1 MTTTVTTTTKFLPRR
16 KYIICCLFFLM
27 GIASSWG
34 FSSSSTVI
42 LTKSSATICAR
53 RCCWNSLTA
62 TNALRKNVEMP
73 LLDAIDRIEAAQQKD
88 DTNAGSSSSGSLI
101 LTPLPSSHFPDAL
114 ATPFLY
120 GLQVDTPLHKLVMDE
135 ATSMA
140 LAAKTGA
147 TATSTSSILPPSSQ
161 RRRQRPMYGQLVW
174 KNGDSLVGAIGCTAE
189 ILVNLPNRQAF
200 GGSDPQ
206 LTQQL
211 EEGKDTAVG
220 GASSSLT
227 PSSLDGTP
235 PSTVLCRGGYRFVVK
250 EVVKTIPF
258 PVVIV
263 DEIEDD
269 ADDDDSDMFF
279 SVTSSSNSSTTAASD
294 DEDDDEDEDDQLAGL
309 SAPELIQRI
318 MVGVQSVISSRLADA
333 IAKNN
338 LSPLEKSILEDSGLG
353 SGVVGG
359 GTGINPAVIELAH
372 AEEMAAVWEVFQHS
386 LVDDIDPKDRRFSV
400 AVMAAELADMNNDI
414 RKQILLT
421 RNSEERLRIV
431 LRELNEID
439 GMAKAKKIAS
449 KITDQT
455 DELDK
460 DLKVGKPQLPKWA
473 LQIRKGTKIEYFWN
487 EEYGWCRGEVI
498 EDPVTIV
505 DEILLT
511 IRFEDGEEHKLPLM
525 ADEKVRWRPG

>member
-1 MTTTVTTTTKFLPRR
+1 MMLTNYRNSHHHNRRLDTILLVFLV
-16 KYIICCLFFLM
+16 
-27 GIASSWG
+27 GIASSCG
-34 FSSSSTVI
+34 FSSTTLSNSSRRRWNVLTVHG
-42 LTKSSATICAR
+42 AA
-53 RCCWNSLTA
+53 
-62 TNALRKNVEMP
+62 ALRKNVELP
-73 LLDAIDRIEAAQQKD
+73 LLDIVDRIDDDDDDSQKGAAK
-88 DTNAGSSSSGSLI
+88 SGSLI
-101 LTPLPSSHFPDAL
+101 LTPLPSSNFPDQL

-120 GLQVDTPLHKLVMDE
+120 GLQVDTPLQKLILEE

-140 LAAKTGA
+140 LAAAAGSTT
-147 TATSTSSILPPSSQ
+147 TASSSPPSSASQ

-189 ILVNLPNRQAF
+189 ILVNTPTRQAF
-200 GGSDPQ
+200 EKDPRIAQEIEESTSNNNSD
-206 LTQQL
+206 
-211 EEGKDTAVG
+211 
-220 GASSSLT
+220 ASTSSP

-235 PSTVLCRGGYRFVVK
+235 PNTVLCRGGYRFVVK

-269 ADDDDSDMFF
+269 ADEDDSDMFF
-279 SVTSSSNSSTTAASD
+279 SMSSSGNDLD
-294 DEDDDEDEDDQLAGL
+294 DEDDDEDDELAGL
-309 SAPELIQRI
+309 TAPELIQRI
-318 MVGVQSVISSRLADA
+318 MSGVQSVISSRLDDA

-338 LSPLEKSILEDSGLG
+338 LSPLEKSILEDSGLSNG
-353 SGVVGG
+353 AGG

-372 AEEMAAVWEVFQHS
+372 AEEMAAVWEVFQSS
-386 LVDDIDPKDRRFSV
+386 LVDDIEPKDRRFSV
-400 AVMAAELADMNNDI
+400 AIMAAELADMNNYI

-449 KITDQT
+449 KITDKV

-473 LQIRKGTKIEYFWN
+473 LQITKGTRIEYFWN
-487 EEYGWCRGEVI
+487 EEFGWCKGEVI
-498 EDPVTIV
+498 DEPVTVV

-511 IRFEDGEEHKLPLM
+511 IRFDDGEVHKLPLM